1 MPFRPPKTGRP
12 GSKPPN
18 HPHPH
23 GGRPRP
29 APYGRLQSSRISRAA
44 PNRQSATTSAIDS
57 FELFCAYYLGITPDK
72 RYAPANIHDVAR
84 RFGVDAGVIRQA
96 LHEHRMDPETMM
108 NVDFDLAMAQV
119 DIQVAPEGID
129 RVELAKELYA
139 QFRSAAPRPRDWQRL
154 LAEDARENAKTLGFA
169 APFCRHSSWYSP
181 SASAGTLR
189 RSAESRCTRA

>member
-1 MPFRPPKTGRP
+1 MPFRSPRTGRP
-12 GSKPPN
+12 GSGIPKKSPVYGRR
-18 HPHPH
+18 PHPESRRDDRS
-23 GGRPRP
+23 GRTRHD
-29 APYGRLQSSRISRAA
+29 APTRR
-44 PNRQSATTSAIDS
+44 SATTDAIDA

-139 QFRSAAPRPRDWQRL
+139 QFRAAAPKPRDWARL
-154 LAEDARENAKTLGFA
+154 LAEDARENAKTFG
-169 APFCRHSSWYSP
+169 
-181 SASAGTLR
+181 R
-189 RSAESRCTRA
+189 R